1 MARDNNNNNSSS
13 TLLDEYPFLT
23 YEEFTRC
30 IRLFEDRF
38 GAAIR
43 ADGSSNIS
51 IVQGRGS
58 RAQYLQITKRLYK
71 RDGEKRSIEEELGDS
86 NSDVEELAMSLEDPD
101 PTRPTN
107 HDTSTA
113 TADDM
118 LPIESGWV
126 DYHVAYS
133 AGWRVPVLYLQ
144 VFVRSNDGTGQSAHA
159 TMDPTAISDALLVDD
174 KDVRDSL
181 AAVEFGGA
189 LGIQDHPVLGQPF
202 TYLHPCH
209 TATLLRTVGASF
221 AKDAVGAAEYVAA
234 WLSLVGPA
242 VGLTLP
248 SIPSAS

>member
-1 MARDNNNNNSSS
+1 MTARDNNNNNNNNS
-13 TLLDEYPFLT
+13 LLDDYPFLT

-30 IRLFEDRF
+30 IRLFKERF

-43 ADGSSNIS
+43 ADGSSSIS

-58 RAQYLQITKRLYK
+58 RAQYLQITRRLYK
-71 RDGEKRSIEEELGDS
+71 RDGEKYSIEEELGGS
-86 NSDVEELAMSLEDPD
+86 SSSSDAEELAMSLEDPD
-101 PTRPTN
+101 PTRSAN
-107 HDTSTA
+107 YDASTD

-118 LPIESGWV
+118 LSVDNGWV

-133 AGWRVPVLYLQ
+133 AGWRVPVLYIQ
-144 VFVRSNDGTGQSAHA
+144 VFVRSNDGAGQNVHA
-159 TMDPTAISDALLVDD
+159 IMDPTAILDVLSVDD
-174 KDVRDSL
+174 KDVRESL

-202 TYLHPCH
+202 VYLHPCH

-221 AKDAVGAAEYVAA
+221 AKGDVGAAEYVAA

-248 SIPSAS
+248 

>member
-1 MARDNNNNNSSS
+1 MTARDNNNSNNS
-13 TLLDEYPFLT
+13 LLDDYPFLT
-23 YEEFTRC
+23 YKEFTRC

-38 GAAIR
+38 GSAIR
-43 ADGSSNIS
+43 ADGSSSIG
-51 IVQGRGS
+51 IVQGMGS
-58 RAQYLQITKRLYK
+58 RAQYLQITRRLYK
-71 RDGEKRSIEEELGDS
+71 RDGEKHSIEEELGDS
-86 NSDVEELAMSLEDPD
+86 SSDAEELAMSLEDPD
-101 PTRPTN
+101 PTRSAN
-107 HDTSTA
+107 YDASTV
-113 TADDM
+113 TADDV
-118 LPIESGWV
+118 LSVDNGRV

-144 VFVRSNDGTGQSAHA
+144 VFVRSNDGTGQNEHA
-159 TMDPTAISDALLVDD
+159 VMDPTAISDALSVDD
-174 KDVRDSL
+174 KDVRESL

-202 TYLHPCH
+202 VYLHPCH

-221 AKDAVGAAEYVAA
+221 AKDDVGAAEYVAA